1 MATTAVPVQSGST
14 GPASRWVQTAGSAA
28 PWIIIAV
35 LGGWAAIART
45 DQFVVGIIVGS
56 LYALAAVGLTLIYG
70 IARVPHFA
78 HGDSMMVAAYLAF
91 FALSGAVLG
100 AQSGDALLPVNLGLL
115 PGATERIW
123 EFSFGYGFILAMI
136 IGVAL
141 MIPVLLGIDRL
152 VYQRLNRMGAGT
164 AILAVSS
171 LGVAI
176 TMRGAM
182 LMIWGPTSRR
192 YSTGIRDTIDIPGLP
207 RIVAD
212 QFFILF
218 MAALL
223 TIATYFMLYRT
234 TLGTTMRAA
243 ADNPNLA
250 RASGIDT
257 ASTRRWTWII
267 GGGLTSVAGVLLALQ
282 SQLTP
287 ELGFVLLLPIFAA
300 MILGGI
306 GNPFGAYLGG
316 LIVGVVG
323 EVSVSLGV
331 VAPGYKTGIAF
342 IVLIVV
348 ILVRPQGLFGARP

>member
-1 MATTAVPVQSGST
+1 MATTAAPAHTAST
-14 GPASRWVQTAGSAA
+14 SRSSSRARLGALA
-28 PWIIIAV
+28 PWIIIV
-35 LGGWAAIART
+35 LLGALAAIART

-56 LYALAAVGLTLIYG
+56 LYALSAVGLTLIYG

-78 HGDSMMVAAYLAF
+78 HGDSMMFAAYLTF
-91 FALSGAVLG
+91 FALTGAVFG
-100 AQSGDALLPVNLGLL
+100 SQAGDAALPFNLSLL

-136 IGVAL
+136 VGVAL
-141 MIPVLLGIDRL
+141 MIPILLGIDRL

-182 LMIWGPTSRR
+182 LMIWGPTSRG
-192 YSTGIRDTIDIPGLP
+192 YSTGIRNTIEIPGLP

-212 QFFILF
+212 QFFILVI
-218 MAALL
+218 AAGLTVVAYLL
-223 TIATYFMLYRT
+223 LYRT
-234 TLGTTMRAA
+234 TLGTSMRAT
-243 ADNPNLA
+243 ADNPDLA

-267 GGGLTSVAGVLLALQ
+267 GGGLTAVAGVLLALQ

-316 LIVGVVG
+316 LIVGVVA
-323 EVSVSLGV
+323 EVSVSFGII
-331 VAPGYKTGIAF
+331 APGYKTGIAF
-342 IVLIVV
+342 LVLIVV
-348 ILVRPQGLFGARP
+348 ILFRPRGLFGARS